1 MNKRAYSR
9 NNKIILNFIKRR
21 FSLRKQLASIIGV
34 IIILLFLLLLKM
46 LNTSITENIIQ
57 IVESSINYEFNLKK
71 DGQTILKY
79 GKKALKLPER
89 ALTVFNIL
97 DREKYPAPIEG
108 SIYKPFGEIKYLNG
122 KTSFNNGIDI
132 MPKEDTDP
140 AAITKGL
147 VRKVEDRNSKGY
159 FITVEHVDFT
169 TVYGY
174 LAKSY
179 VEEGDTVEQGTK
191 LGSLGTNKDGNKYLH
206 FEIWVDNSPVNPME
220 YIYFE

>member
-1 MNKRAYSR
+1 
-9 NNKIILNFIKRR
+9 
-21 FSLRKQLASIIGV
+21 
-34 IIILLFLLLLKM
+34 
-46 LNTSITENIIQ
+46 
-57 IVESSINYEFNLKK
+57 
-71 DGQTILKY
+71 
-79 GKKALKLPER
+79 
-89 ALTVFNIL
+89 
-97 DREKYPAPIEG
+97 
-108 SIYKPFGEIKYLNG
+108 
-122 KTSFNNGIDI
+122 